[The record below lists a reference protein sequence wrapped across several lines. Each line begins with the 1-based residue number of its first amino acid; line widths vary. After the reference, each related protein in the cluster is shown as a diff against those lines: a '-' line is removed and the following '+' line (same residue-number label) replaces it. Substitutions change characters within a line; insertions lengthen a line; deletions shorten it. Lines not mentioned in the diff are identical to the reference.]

1 MTSPAQIN
9 ANRQNARRS
18 TGPRTPLGRQTSSQ
32 NARRHGLTA
41 APPPDAILVHLRAI
55 TGDPSATPEA
65 CIATPKGAGALEL
78 AAAEARL
85 DQARA
90 HAAAVATR
98 RPMQS
103 LREEI
108 EMVTD
113 MLLDQQFQFDLG
125 AQVSGQKLILRLQ
138 NFSARDDERTL
149 RSARR
154 HLAEAHA
161 ARRKALLSY
170 VRLLS

>member
-1 MTSPAQIN
+1 VTSTAQIK
-9 ANRQNARRS
+9 ANRGNAYRS
-18 TGPRTPLGRQTSSQ
+18 TGPRTPLGRQASSQ
-32 NARRHGLTA
+32 NARRHGLTG
-41 APPPDAILVHLRAI
+41 PPPPEAILGHLRSI
-55 TGDPSATPEA
+55 TGDPSATPETYLNTPIRSA
-65 CIATPKGAGALEL
+65 ALSIAT
-78 AAAEARL
+78 AEARL

-98 RPMQS
+98 QPMQS
-103 LREEI
+103 LREEV

-113 MLLDQQFQFDLG
+113 TLLDPELRFDID
-125 AQVSGQKLILRLQ
+125 AQASGQKLILRLQ
-138 NFSARDDERTL
+138 NFSERDDERTL

-161 ARRKALLSY
+161 ARRKALLTY

>member
-1 MTSPAQIN
+1 MTSPAQIH

-18 TGPRTPLGRQTSSQ
+18 TGPRTPLGRQASSQ

-41 APPPDAILVHLRAI
+41 SPPPDAILAHLRAI
-55 TGDPSATPEA
+55 TEDPSPEA
-65 CIATPKGAGALEL
+65 CLASPTGTAALALAT
-78 AAAEARL
+78 AEARL

-90 HAAAVATR
+90 HAATVAAR
-98 RPMQS
+98 QPMQA
-103 LREEI
+103 LREEV

-113 MLLDQQFQFDLG
+113 TLLDPELRFDLE
-125 AQVSGQKLILRLQ
+125 AQVSGHRLLLRLK
-138 NFSARDDERTL
+138 NFAALDDDHSL

-161 ARRKALLSY
+161 ARRKALLNY
-170 VRLLS
+170 VRLMT

>member
-1 MTSPAQIN
+1 MTSPAQIK
-9 ANRQNARRS
+9 ANRGNARRS
-18 TGPRTPLGRQTSSQ
+18 TGPRTPLGRQASSQ

-41 APPPDAILVHLRAI
+41 PPPHEAILDHLRSI
-55 TGDPSATPEA
+55 SGDPSATPETYLNTPIRTA
-65 CIATPKGAGALEL
+65 ALSLAT
-78 AAAEARL
+78 AEARL
-85 DQARA
+85 DQALA

-98 RPMQS
+98 QPMQS

-113 MLLDQQFQFDLG
+113 MLLDQQFQFDIG